1 MVGYF
6 IVVRKRDFMKKYY
19 QYLWKEIAMR
29 LGFHI
34 LYMCAI
40 AALPYIIKNM
50 IDCKFV
56 NGIYDVIKWIVIF
69 AAFVLMGMGAQY
81 VTQRSA
87 WKLDKKFYER
97 IRQEYFWAIIKKKPE
112 EFSKKMIGEYS
123 SEINNDIAG
132 CEEYIEYVM
141 EVCESVIGLIV
152 YAIYI
157 FLLDVRIACIIYLTA
172 FITLFL
178 PRATGTR
185 LSNKKQFLLS
195 ETGKY
200 TNTVMDLLKGFSFIN
215 RYTEKAI
222 SNEHRRSLHSME
234 DARYAYGK
242 YKTFANVLNGSVMY
256 IVNTAAFGIIAILLS
271 GGNITA
277 GVATA
282 TISYIQDFMFPLR
295 TIIDAISAVKSVEGV
310 KNRIVKE
317 IENTRYVPFSNAV
330 FRDKVRIDK
339 VSLAFAD
346 FELNEKSYTFVKG
359 KTYAITGNS
368 GTGKS
373 TILKI
378 IAQRITQKTGDVWI
392 DNFEANYDLCND
404 LIFYS
409 EQGSHVYAASY
420 HDNATMF
427 GSYKYKRIIEKLT
440 GSDRYNSIYDS
451 KNCNELSGGEKQIVL
466 IARALLSDKEILVLD
481 EPFSATNRD
490 LEMNLTKELINSGKT
505 IIMVTH
511 NSEKEYLNMFDCVIR
526 V

>member
-1 MVGYF
+1 
-6 IVVRKRDFMKKYY
+6 MKKYY
-19 QYLWKEIAMR
+19 QYLWKEIVMR
-29 LGFHI
+29 LCFHI

-50 IDCKFV
+50 VDCKFV
-56 NGIYDVIKWIVIF
+56 NGIYDVIKWIIIF

-97 IRQEYFWAIIKKKPE
+97 IRQEYFLAIIKKKPE
-112 EFSKKMIGEYS
+112 EFGKKKIGEYLS
-123 SEINNDIAG
+123 QINNDIAG

-157 FLLDVRIACIIYLTA
+157 FLLDMRIACIIYLAA

-178 PRATGTR
+178 PRVTGTK

-222 SNEHRRSLHSME
+222 FDEHGKSLHLME
-234 DARYAYGK
+234 NARYAYGK

-256 IVNTAAFGIIAILLS
+256 IVNTAAFGIIAILLCEGS
-271 GGNITA
+271 ITA

-295 TIIDAISAVKSVEGV
+295 TIIDSISAVKAVEGI
-310 KNRIVKE
+310 KNRIVEE
-317 IENTRYVPFSNAV
+317 IENTRYISISKAV
-330 FRDKVRIDK
+330 FRDEVRIDK

-346 FELNEKSYTFVKG
+346 FELNEISYTFVKG

-378 IAQRITQKTGDVWI
+378 ITQRIMQKTGDVWI
-392 DNFEANYDLCND
+392 DNLEANYDLCND

-409 EQGSHVYAASY
+409 EQGSHVYAAPY
-420 HDNATMF
+420 QDNVTMF
-427 GSYKYKRIIEKLT
+427 GSYKYEKNIEKLT

-466 IARALLSDKEILVLD
+466 LARALLSDKEILVLD
-481 EPFSATNRD
+481 EPFSAMNKD
-490 LEMNLTKELINSGKT
+490 LEVNLTKELLGSGKT
-505 IIMVTH
+505 IILVTH
-511 NSEKEYLNMFDCVIR
+511 NIEKEYLDMFDYVISL
-526 V
+526 